1 MPAESDGAMP
11 RRILFHHRIRSKDGQ
26 YVHLSELRAAFEDVG
41 CEVHLVGPRVLETA
55 SFGAGGG
62 ATDGLR
68 ARLPGAVTE
77 ALELAY
83 ALAAL
88 PRLVWAI
95 VRLRPDFVYERF
107 NLFFP
112 IGALA
117 CRLFGI
123 PYALEINSPLYE
135 ERAAHGGIALHRVAR
150 WSQRTVWR
158 HADLALPVT
167 RVLADTVERYGADPS
182 RILVLH
188 NGVDRAHFHP
198 RDIGHCRRAVGLPE
212 DALLVGFVGF
222 VRDWH
227 RVDRVIDA
235 LASGRLPAATTLAVV
250 GDGPAVPALRE
261 RAARLGVA
269 DRVVFAGLV
278 PRDRIADW
286 VGAFDVALQPAVT
299 AYASPLKLIEYLAC
313 GKTILAP
320 AQPNITELLEHDR
333 NALLFDDADDN
344 AFSDALQRLCGDA
357 SLRARLAA
365 EAGATIDRLRLTWL
379 DNARRIV
386 DRMPARGRREPPL
399 RAASTPPQR
408 MSRRP

>member
-1 MPAESDGAMP
+1 MP

-26 YVHLSELRAAFEDVG
+26 YVHLSELRAAFEALG
-41 CEVHLVGPRVLETA
+41 CDVHLVGPRVLETA

-68 ARLPGAVTE
+68 QRLPGALTE
-77 ALELAY
+77 LLELAY
-83 ALAAL
+83 AVAAL
-88 PRLVWAI
+88 PRLLLAML
-95 VRLRPDFVYERF
+95 RLRPDFVYERF

-117 CRLFGI
+117 CRLLGV
-123 PYALEINSPLYE
+123 PYAVEINSPLYE
-135 ERAAHGGIALHRVAR
+135 ERSAHGGIALRRIAR
-150 WSQRTVWR
+150 WSQRVVWR
-158 HADLALPVT
+158 NADLALPVT
-167 RVLADTVERYGADPS
+167 QVLAGTVRDYGAAVS

-188 NGVDRAHFHP
+188 NGVDRAHFFP
-198 RDIGHCRRAVGLPE
+198 RDTAQCRRTVGIAV

-235 LASGRLPAATTLAVV
+235 LASGRLPAGATLAVV
-250 GDGPAVPALRE
+250 GDGPAVPALRAH
-261 RAARLGVA
+261 AARRGVA

-320 AQPNITELLEHDR
+320 AQPNIAELLEHER
-333 NALLFDDADDN
+333 NALLFDDTDDD
-344 AFSDALQRLCGDA
+344 AFAAALQRLCEDA
-357 SLRARLAA
+357 ALRDRLARGA
-365 EAGATIDRLRLTWL
+365 AATIDRLELTWL

-386 DRMPARGRREPPL
+386 ERMPARGRVALAGAPAPPV
-399 RAASTPPQR
+399 QR
-408 MSRRP
+408 P

>member
-1 MPAESDGAMP
+1 MRVEPGDAVSA
-11 RRILFHHRIRSKDGQ
+11 RILFHHRIRSKDGQ
-26 YVHLSELRAAFEDVG
+26 YVHLSELRAAFEAMG
-41 CEVHLVGPRVLETA
+41 CEVRLVGPRVLATA

-68 ARLPGAVTE
+68 QRLPGAVAE

-88 PRLVWAI
+88 PRLLWAI
-95 VRLRPDFVYERF
+95 ARHRPDFVYERF

-117 CRLFGI
+117 CRLLGI

-135 ERAAHGGIALHRVAR
+135 ERSAHGGIALHRLAR

-167 RVLADTVERYGADPS
+167 RVLADMVEAQGADAS
-182 RILVLH
+182 RVLVLH
-188 NGVDRAHFHP
+188 NGVDRSRFHP
-198 RDIGHCRRAVGLPE
+198 RDTARCREAVGLPAG
-212 DALLVGFVGF
+212 ALLVGFVGF

-227 RVDRVIDA
+227 RVDRVIEA

-261 RAARLGVA
+261 LATRLGVA
-269 DRVVFAGLV
+269 GRVVFAGLV
-278 PRDRIADW
+278 PRDRIAEW

-320 AQPNITELLEHDR
+320 AQPNIAELLEHER
-333 NALLFDDADDN
+333 NAILFDDGDDR
-344 AFSDALQRLCGDA
+344 AFACALQRLCEDA
-357 SLRARLAA
+357 ALRARLAR
-365 EAGATIDRLRLTWL
+365 EAAATIERLRLTWL

-386 DRMPARGRREPPL
+386 ERMPARGRGRHRAL
-399 RAASTPPQR
+399 RRTDAS
-408 MSRRP
+408 RPT